1 MAYLALTSTLNTDKK
16 KCYIEELKFLDEVL
30 LTLGLNT
37 DPNGKSMLNI
47 PNFNLS

>member
-16 KCYIEELKFLDEVL
+16 KCYIEEFKFLYMLL
-30 LTLGLNT
+30 LTLGLNA
-37 DPNGKSMLNI
+37 DLNGKSMLNI